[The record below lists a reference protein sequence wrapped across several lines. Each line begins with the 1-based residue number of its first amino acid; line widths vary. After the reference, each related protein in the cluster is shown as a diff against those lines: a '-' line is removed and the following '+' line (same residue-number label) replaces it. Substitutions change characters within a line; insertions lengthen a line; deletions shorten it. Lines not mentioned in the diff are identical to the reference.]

1 MHLVQI
7 LLPMFTNDGDRI
19 DPAKL
24 AEVRRELT
32 DRFGGVTAYQRAPA
46 TGLWRSP
53 DGDVDRDDM
62 IMVEVVVET
71 LDRAWWAA
79 YRRDLERRFDQEAIH
94 ARAVAVERI

>member
-53 DGDVDRDDM
+53 DGGVDRDDM

-79 YRRDLERRFDQEAIH
+79 YRRDLEHRFDQEAIH
-94 ARAVAVERI
+94 ARALAVERI